1 MKSERRHELEQNV
14 LADWTGDVIAA
25 VKPYANLIL
34 GGVLLITIVTV
45 GATLLVRKSRAEAA
59 RAWEDLYPAMINGSF
74 SDLND
79 VAENYR
85 GTAAAHWALVMV
97 GDLRLN
103 EGCNELFST
112 RAGAKEEL
120 KKAIDAYDRVLA
132 ESKDNAIRERATFG
146 LARAWEA
153 QGDLDKAADFYKK
166 LVDNP
171 TWSKGPFAEVAKER
185 AAALADPAVRRFYDQ
200 FAKFDP
206 TPPPT
211 GDVTKPL
218 EFDDRQVPKPGES
231 LLDTLDSYSSPQEPK
246 TDVGTGEPSTSVPD
260 KSVPDKKEPVKSDAV
275 KRDVVLP
282 DLPSI
287 DTPPPAAEPT
297 EPSEEKP
304 EAPETKPEAVETK
317 PEAVETKPEAV
328 ETKPKAAE
336 PSKPAADDPT
346 E

>member
-25 VKPYANLIL
+25 AKPYANLIL
-34 GGVLLITIVTV
+34 GGLLLITIVTV

-120 KKAIDAYDRVLA
+120 KKAIDAYDRVLV
-132 ESKDNAIRERATFG
+132 ESKDSTIRERATFG

-153 QGDLDKAADFYKK
+153 QGDLDKATDFYKK
-166 LVDNP
+166 LIDNP
-171 TWSKGPFAEVAKER
+171 TWSKGPFGEVAEER
-185 AAALADPAVRRFYDQ
+185 VAALADPAVRKFYDQ

-211 GDVTKPL
+211 GDLTKPL
-218 EFDDRQVPKPGES
+218 DFDDRQMPKPGEG
-231 LLDTLDSYSSPQEPK
+231 LLDKLDSYSSPQEPK
-246 TDVGTGEPSTSVPD
+246 VESGKSEPG
-260 KSVPDKKEPVKSDAV
+260 

-287 DTPPPAAEPT
+287 DAPPPAAEPT
-297 EPSEEKP
+297 EPSEQKP
-304 EAPETKPEAVETK
+304 EAT
-317 PEAVETKPEAV
+317 
-328 ETKPKAAE
+328 E
-336 PSKPAADDPT
+336 PSAPDAKEPVEQKDDAPSSPTEPTGDDPT